1 MSSREADK
9 LAQITDEI
17 IGAFG
22 QQLRLNMRVLRVLQA
37 AKNGEIETDQ
47 LIEIADIM
55 ADQLDKHLQLVKVAK
70 GFTDGD

>member
-1 MSSREADK
+1 MNEEQA
-9 LAQITDEI
+9 AAFADEI

-22 QQLRLNMRVLRVLQA
+22 QQLRLNMRILRALQA

-55 ADQLDKHLQLVKVAK
+55 ADQLDKHLQLVKLAK